1 MTPIYCMTVQMNRS
15 CIFLPFVLV
24 ITPCMYVEICKSI
37 NFCCRLWIEL
47 NHHNFIQCFV
57 LFLMLLLILWRHSWL
72 RSSNEIHKKGN
83 YFFVILFLTFRNRYS
98 TCANTKRLFL
108 IVQNDHIIIKSTLML
123 RYLKKCNSYR
133 DMFLESETLFRPRG
147 LS

>member
-57 LFLMLLLILWRHSWL
+57 LFLMLFLILRRHYSEA
-72 RSSNEIHKKGN
+72 RKKFIKKL
-83 YFFVILFLTFRNRYS
+83 FFVVFLTLQQVFMRNSSKVPFYNQGSAYALNIRD
-98 TCANTKRLFL
+98 
-108 IVQNDHIIIKSTLML
+108 VTL
-123 RYLKKCNSYR
+123 S
-133 DMFLESETLFRPRG
+133 
-147 LS
+147 